1 MFKYL
6 PVLFIF
12 WYQTQGRAFDERSDI
27 QIDPLKLKSL
37 TSNNQNCGEAGK

>member
-12 WYQTQGRAFDERSDI
+12 WYQAQGRALDERSDT
-27 QIDPLKLKSL
+27 QIDPLKSL
-37 TSNNQNCGEAGK
+37 TSNNQNCSEAGK